1 MNQKALS
8 AAVEAA
14 RDGKSTLVV
23 KNARVVNVFTGE
35 VIPADIGI
43 HGGSIIGVGKY
54 SGEHQIDA
62 GGAYLAPGFIDAHM
76 HIESSMVIPPTYAR
90 TVLPLGTLAVIADP
104 HEIANVCGAA
114 GIEAM
119 LDFSEN
125 LPLCVY
131 MMMPSCVPATP
142 FEHSGAVLLAKD
154 LSEFRGNPRVLGLGE
169 MMNYPGVLGADEEVM
184 EKLCAFEN
192 DFIDGHAPLL
202 CGNALNAYCVAG
214 AMSDHECSN
223 FEEAREKLRAGM
235 FVMIRIGSAAHGV
248 EEILRGI
255 VRENLPTDRL
265 LFCSDD
271 KHLEN
276 ILRDGHINHNM
287 RVAVACGI
295 SPVDAV
301 RMGTLNTARAYGLK
315 RVGAIAPGYRAD
327 MVFLKDLKDFEVVG
341 VIAGGKVY
349 KDFIPEHVSV
359 PKCVYSSV
367 HVAPLGAE
375 MLQIPAHE
383 NMPVV
388 KTVPGQLVTQLVY
401 RNVPSK
407 DGLFAPGEGFS
418 KVAVIERH
426 RASGNIGLGI
436 VEGMP
441 IRGGALAS
449 TVAHDSHN
457 IVVLGDNDRDMLL
470 AVSALED
477 CGGGYALVGGGV
489 VIARLPLPIAGLMTD
504 APASKVSECQ
514 RALLDALK
522 SMGLDEKSDPLITL
536 SFLALPVIPAARVT
550 DMGMFDAMNM
560 RFIK

>member
-8 AAVEAA
+8 AAIEAA

-35 VIPADIGI
+35 VIPADVGI
-43 HGGSIIGVGKY
+43 HGGSILGVGRY
-54 SGEHQIDA
+54 SGEHEIDA

-90 TVLPLGTLAVIADP
+90 TVLPFGTLTVIADP

-142 FEHSGAVLLAKD
+142 FEHSGATLLAGD
-154 LSEFRGNPRVLGLGE
+154 LAAFRGHPRVLGLGE
-169 MMNYPGVLGADEEVM
+169 VMNYPGVLAADTDLV
-184 EKLCAFEN
+184 EKLCAFG
-192 DFIDGHAPLL
+192 DGFIDGHAPLL
-202 CGNALNAYCVAG
+202 FGNDLNAYCVAG

-255 VRENLPTDRL
+255 VREGLPTDRL

-271 KHLEN
+271 KHLES

-287 RVAVACGI
+287 RVAVANGI
-295 SPVDAV
+295 PPADAV

-327 MVFLKDLKDFEVVG
+327 LVFLKDLKEFEVVG

-367 HVAPLGAE
+367 HIAPLCEEQLRIPVRGA
-375 MLQIPAHE
+375 
-383 NMPVV
+383 MPVV
-388 KTVPGQLVTQLVY
+388 KTIPGQLVTELVY
-401 RNVPSK
+401 RNVPER
-407 DGLFAPGEGFS
+407 DGLFAPGEGYA
-418 KVAVIERH
+418 KLAVIERH
-426 RASGNIGLGI
+426 RASGSVGLGI

-457 IVVLGDNDRDMLL
+457 VVVLGDNDRDMLL
-470 AVSALED
+470 AVSSLED
-477 CGGGYALVGGGV
+477 CGGGYALASGGV
-489 VIARLPLPIAGLMTD
+489 VIARLPLPIAGLMSD
-504 APASKVSECQ
+504 ASAARVSECQ
-514 RALLDALK
+514 RALLDALS
-522 SMGLDEKSDPLITL
+522 SMGLAESFDPLIAL

-550 DMGMFDAMNM
+550 DMGMFDALNM